1 HPCECRECQQHPR
14 HLVDETTDFLIL
26 NFFFNCLYVYR
37 KLFATF
43 HLDTSSLKKELRQSK
58 RRATLS
64 VNRCYERNKYF
75 SIMVLLAFLSI
86 FNALQAILVVF
97 LSVLNISDSFIVSTH
112 RRVQRFHFA
121 FDVLQRLP
129 QRLLTLHKCVEE

>member
-1 HPCECRECQQHPR
+1 KCYQIPHHTRY
-14 HLVDETTDFLIL
+14 LVDETTDFLIL
-26 NFFFNCLYVYR
+26 NFFFNFLFVYR

-58 RRATLS
+58 RRATQS
-64 VNRCYERNKYF
+64 GNRCYERNNYF
-75 SIMVLLAFLSI
+75 SILVFLAFLRI

-97 LSVLNISDSFIVSTH
+97 LSVLNISDSCIVSAH
-112 RRVQRFHFA
+112 RRVQPFHFP

>member
-1 HPCECRECQQHPR
+1 FSSRRR
-14 HLVDETTDFLIL
+14 HTRSKRDWSSDVCSSDL
-26 NFFFNCLYVYR
+26 FFNFLFVYR

-58 RRATLS
+58 RRATQS
-64 VNRCYERNKYF
+64 GNRCYERNNYF

-86 FNALQAILVVF
+86 FNAPQAILVVF